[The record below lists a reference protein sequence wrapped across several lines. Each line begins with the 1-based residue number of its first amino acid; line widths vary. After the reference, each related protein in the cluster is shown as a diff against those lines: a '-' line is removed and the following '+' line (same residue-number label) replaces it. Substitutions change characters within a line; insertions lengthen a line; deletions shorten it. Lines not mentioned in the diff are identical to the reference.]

1 MALKLKKSKNE
12 QRQNPKTIELTNI
25 SKYLQTIVN
34 LSLMVIYSNL
44 DIKAVGSNPVKHAY
58 N

>member
-34 LSLMVIYSNL
+34 LSLMVLYSN
-44 DIKAVGSNPVKHAY
+44 
-58 N
+58 